1 MYDLYLKYK
10 EDLDNKS
17 IPDIIESLQKTKILS
32 AYEKVIEGSKISH
45 VKKDLNIKDYE
56 FRNLGLQT
64 GMTFVL
70 NKDRKHPKR
79 TVNPKTKSKKSKNI
93 TSGISVNLE
102 DPKILLGN
110 IPQVNYDDIQN
121 S

>member
-17 IPDIIESLQKTKILS
+17 IPEIIESLQKTKILS

-56 FRNLGLQT
+56 FKNLGLET

-79 TVNPKTKSKKSKNI
+79 PVNPKAKSKKTKNI
-93 TSGISVNLE
+93 SAGSSIFLDTNKSS
-102 DPKILLGN
+102 LGN
-110 IPQVNYDDIQN
+110 IPQVSFTDIDN